1 MIFINPKTDYAFKK
15 IFGSSQSKEIL
26 ISFLNALI
34 YEGNSTIEDLEII
47 NPNLPPK
54 VEGLKDTYLDVK
66 AQLSDG
72 TLVIIEMQVINVQS
86 FGKRVFYNAAK
97 TYAFQLEAAQGYRLL
112 NPVISLTITD
122 FEMFPESTEFISRF
136 VLKEVNKNFTYPENE
151 LDLVFVELP
160 KFTKGEEELET
171 LADKWIYFMKNARTL
186 TSVPE
191 TMDSIPEIHE
201 AFNIA
206 SQAKLSREEVEDLDK
221 REQFIYDQQG
231 AILKASLESLEQG
244 REQGREQG
252 IEEGREQGIEEGRE
266 QGIEEGKREEKLAIA
281 RQLLSQL
288 DNATIAQVTG
298 LTVEDVQNLRGD
310 SSLQ

>member
-15 IFGSSQSKEIL
+15 IFGSSESKEIL

-34 YEGNSTIEDLEII
+34 YESNPTIEDLEII

-54 VEGLKDTYLDVK
+54 LEGLKDSYLDVK
-66 AQLSDG
+66 AQLIDG
-72 TLVIIEMQVINVQS
+72 TLVIIEMQVLNVQS

-112 NPVISLTITD
+112 KPVIALTITD
-122 FEMFPESTEFISRF
+122 FEMFPESEEFNSRF

-160 KFTKGEEELET
+160 KFTKKLEELET
-171 LADKWIYFMKNARTL
+171 LADKWIYFMKNARSL

-191 TMDSIPEIHE
+191 TMDSIPEIHQ

-206 SQAKLSREEVEDLDK
+206 NQAKLSREEVADLDR

-231 AILKASLESLEQG
+231 AIIKASREGIEQG
-244 REQGREQG
+244 REEGIEQGRE
-252 IEEGREQGIEEGRE
+252 EGMREKAI
-266 QGIEEGKREEKLAIA
+266 AIA

-288 DNATIAQVTG
+288 DNDTISQVTG
-298 LTVEDVQNLRGD
+298 LSVEEVQNLRGD
-310 SSLQ
+310 S

>member
-15 IFGSSQSKEIL
+15 IFGSSESKEIL

-34 YEGNSTIEDLEII
+34 YESNPTIEDLEII

-54 VEGLKDTYLDVK
+54 LEGLKDSYLDVK
-66 AQLSDG
+66 AKLSDG
-72 TLVIIEMQVINVQS
+72 TLVIIEMQVLNVQS
-86 FGKRVFYNAAK
+86 FGKRVLYNAAK

-112 NPVISLTITD
+112 KPVIALTITD
-122 FEMFPESTEFISRF
+122 FEMFPDSEEFISRF
-136 VLKEVNKNFTYPENE
+136 VYKEVKTNYTYPEND

-160 KFTKGEEELET
+160 KFTKELEQLET
-171 LADKWIYFMKNARTL
+171 LADKWIYFIKNARSL

-191 TMDSIPEIHE
+191 TMDSVPEIHQ
-201 AFNIA
+201 AFDIA
-206 SQAKLSREEVEDLDK
+206 NQVKLSREEVADLDR

-231 AILKASLESLEQG
+231 AIIKAS
-244 REQGREQG
+244 R
-252 IEEGREQGIEEGRE
+252 EGREEGMRE
-266 QGIEEGKREEKLAIA
+266 KAIAIA

-298 LTVEDVQNLRGD
+298 LSVEDVQNLRSSGD
-310 SSLQ
+310 S

>member
-15 IFGSSQSKEIL
+15 IFGSSESKDIL

-54 VEGLKDTYLDVK
+54 LEGLKDSYLDVK

-72 TLVIIEMQVINVQS
+72 TLVIIEMQVLNVHS

-97 TYAFQLEAAQGYRLL
+97 TYAFQLQAAQGYRLL
-112 NPVISLTITD
+112 KQVIALTITD
-122 FEMFPESTEFISRF
+122 FEMFPETEEFLSRF
-136 VLKEVNKNFTYPENE
+136 VYKEVNKNFAYPEND

-160 KFTKGEEELET
+160 KFTKELEQLET
-171 LADKWIYFMKNARTL
+171 LADKWIYFMKNARSL

-191 TMDSIPEIHE
+191 TMDSVPEIHQ
-201 AFNIA
+201 AFDIA
-206 SQAKLSREEVEDLDK
+206 NQAKLSREEVADLDR

-231 AILKASLESLEQG
+231 AIIKAVQEG
-244 REQGREQG
+244 IEQG
-252 IEEGREQGIEEGRE
+252 IERGLERGIERGREEGRE
-266 QGIEEGKREEKLAIA
+266 EGKRFEKLAIA
-281 RQLLSQL
+281 RQLLSQI
-288 DNATIAQVTG
+288 DNATIAKVTG
-298 LTVEDVQNLRGD
+298 LSVEDVQNLRSGD
-310 SSLQ
+310 